1 MARSRTLIALL
12 LSATALACT
21 LVAILPSQSALAAD
35 IRPELANCPV
45 YGDEFFGLE
54 IIAVNTLK
62 HRDGDF
68 LLRAEGGNQD
78 ATWIW
83 TCPYCFFSARPEVFR
98 QGESV
103 DFDPSSIETTELPE
117 ATKESE
123 LVQLRIPV
131 GLKYRNAV
139 AYYYSIGET
148 PYFLGVLNLHGSW
161 AARMSKVPM
170 PKGLLGAWWKSY
182 MKVTGDKR
190 FVSEE
195 TQLLAIARDLRAK
208 LRRAADKGDEGDAI
222 RLKYLLASTLRQAGE
237 HKQALP
243 LLEELGALPDTS
255 AILQPALREMEL
267 ARTEAAFQEEAL
279 RYFKEAIGLKETLPE
294 DRLQSIYL
302 MGELSRRLGRYK
314 DAEVWF
320 KRASENPM
328 PQRWA
333 RTILEMQKRRL
344 AEDVAAGR

>member
-1 MARSRTLIALL
+1 MPHLRLLRALIATVAVACAVSV
-12 LSATALACT
+12 LS
-21 LVAILPSQSALAAD
+21 PSQTALAAD
-35 IRPELANCPV
+35 IKPELVNCPV

-54 IIAVNTLK
+54 ILAVNTLK

-98 QGESV
+98 QGENV
-103 DFDPSSIETTELPE
+103 DFDPSSVETTMLPE
-117 ATKESE
+117 TTKESE
-123 LVQLRIPV
+123 MVQLYIPV

-139 AYYYSIGET
+139 AYYFSIGAT

-161 AARMSKVPM
+161 AARLSKTTM
-170 PKGLLGAWWKSY
+170 PKGLLGKWWKSY
-182 MKVTGDKR
+182 LKVTGDKR
-190 FVSEE
+190 YHSEEAELLAVSE
-195 TQLLAIARDLRAK
+195 DLRAK
-208 LRRAADKGDEGDAI
+208 LRRATDDGEVSEATG
-222 RLKYLLASTLRQAGE
+222 LKYLLASTLRQAGE
-237 HKQALP
+237 HRKALP
-243 LLEELGALPDTS
+243 LFGELVTLPDTS
-255 AILQPALREMEL
+255 AILQPVLREMEL
-267 ARTEAAFQEEAL
+267 ARTEASFQEDAL

-302 MGELSRRLGRYK
+302 MGELSRRLGRYH

-333 RTILEMQKRRL
+333 RLILEAQKRRL
-344 AEDVAAGR
+344 AEDMAAAR